1 MKSSPSN
8 TLITV
13 VSALLLSSAP
23 VSGANSI
30 KLTGSIVG
38 IVRDAAGVPQMGAS
52 VMLFSQYE
60 RIMQRA
66 FTDERGA
73 FGFDALPSELYSVRV
88 NLASFVPA
96 VKQKISVQPG
106 MRSLLYI
113 NMASL
118 LSSIELVYA
127 APGQGAL
134 MSDDWKWTLKSA
146 LSTRPILRFLPEVS
160 ISDPGERPRTAG
172 AIFSDTRGLVRVS
185 GGDGG
190 SAGDLTAQPD
200 LGTAFALATSL
211 FGRNQLQVS
220 GNVGHVART
229 GLPAASF
236 RTSYS
241 HDSAGPQFAV
251 TVRQM
256 YLPMRAGLGLIGQQD
271 GAPALRSM
279 SFSFAD
285 RVEFGPN
292 LRLEYGTSLDSVVF
306 LEHLNYF
313 SPFARLSYELGKAG
327 TLRAAYSSG
336 APPAEL
342 FSRADESEAALHQDL
357 TTLSL
362 VPRVSLRG
370 GRVKVQRTQSFEI
383 GYEKK
388 LGSRTLGLTAYRE
401 LVSNGALTLAGG
413 GDNLFLSGDVLPDF
427 SSNSGTFNVGSYE
440 RYGYSVGVSQSL
452 GEKFEI
458 GFSSGRGGV
467 FVGNSEQAGS
477 NSGDDIRSRIHTSQR
492 YWASARGTMTLPVT
506 GTRIS
511 TNYEW
516 IDYNA
521 IMPTHL
527 YLTQSNSPQVG
538 WNVQVRQP
546 IRGIPGMSGRLEATA
561 DLRNLFAQGYI
572 PLAAGD
578 AQRLLLMQAPRAVRG
593 GLSFIF

>member
-1 MKSSPSN
+1 MKSSTRNP
-8 TLITV
+8 LLTV
-13 VSALLLSSAP
+13 VAAVLLSASP
-23 VSGANSI
+23 VTGGNSI

-38 IVRDAAGVPQMGAS
+38 IVRDAAGVPQMGAT
-52 VMLFSQYE
+52 VILFSQYE
-60 RIMQRA
+60 RILQRA
-66 FTDERGA
+66 FTNERGA
-73 FGFDALPSELYSVRV
+73 FGFDSLPAEQYSVRV

-106 MRSLLYI
+106 MQSLLYI

-118 LSSIELVYA
+118 LSSVELVYA

-146 LSTRPILRFLPEVS
+146 VSTRPILRFLPEVS

-172 AIFSDTRGLVRVS
+172 AIFSDTRGMVRVS

-241 HDSAGPQFAV
+241 HDAAGPQFAV

-256 YLPMRAGLGLIGQQD
+256 YLPTRVGLALTGQQD

-292 LRLEYGTSLDSVVF
+292 LRLEYGTSLDTVVF
-306 LEHLNYF
+306 IDHLNYF

-342 FSRADESEAALHQDL
+342 FSRADESETALHQDL

-362 VPRVSLRG
+362 APRVSLRG
-370 GRVKVQRTQSFEI
+370 GRAKVQRTQSFEI

-388 LGSRTLGLTAYRE
+388 LGSRKFGLTAYRE
-401 LVSNGALTLAGG
+401 LVSNGALTLSG
-413 GDNLFLSGDVLPDF
+413 GDGLYLNGDILPDF
-427 SSNSGTFNVGSYE
+427 SSHSSTFNVGGYE
-440 RYGYSVGVSQSL
+440 RYGYSAGVSQSF
-452 GEKFEI
+452 GEKFEV
-458 GFSSGRGGV
+458 GFSAGRGGV
-467 FVGNSEQAGS
+467 FAPNLEQVTS
-477 NSGDDIRSRIHTSQR
+477 KSGDDLRSRIHTSQR
-492 YWASARGTMTLPVT
+492 YWASARGAVTVPVS
-506 GTRIS
+506 GTRIATS
-511 TNYEW
+511 YEW
-516 IDYNA
+516 TDYNA

-527 YLTQSNSPQVG
+527 YLTQSNSPEVG
-538 WNVQVRQP
+538 WNIQLRQP
-546 IRGIPGMSGRLEATA
+546 IRGIPGVSGRLEATA

-572 PLAAGD
+572 PLATGD